1 MTEDWSLDLETLCTT
16 ADVRAPPNERSARG
30 DDPYPR
36 DRMTRSKLPFYP
48 PSRPVVRR
56 RTALVVVY
64 RTGRSAG
71 GKGRRRELWPERAKV
86 AKHAEVR

>member
-16 ADVRAPPNERSARG
+16 ADVRAPPNERSAWG

-36 DRMTRSKLPFYP
+36 DRMTRSKLPFYL
-48 PSRPVVRR
+48 PSRPV

>member
-1 MTEDWSLDLETLCTT
+1 M
-16 ADVRAPPNERSARG
+16 G

-36 DRMTRSKLPFYP
+36 DNATRSKLPFYL
-48 PSRPVVRR
+48 PSRPV
-56 RTALVVVY
+56 RTALVVIY

-71 GKGRRRELWPERAKV
+71 GKAEERRRLELWPERAKV